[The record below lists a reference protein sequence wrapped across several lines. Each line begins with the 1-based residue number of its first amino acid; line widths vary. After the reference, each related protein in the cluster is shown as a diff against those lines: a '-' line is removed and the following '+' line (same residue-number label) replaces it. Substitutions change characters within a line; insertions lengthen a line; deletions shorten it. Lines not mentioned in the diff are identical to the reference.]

1 MATSL
6 TGSNKSK
13 NVILYVDDESNN
25 LIGFKSVFRR
35 HFKVYT
41 ATSGVEGLEILAK
54 HPVQL
59 VISDQRMPKMTGTQF
74 LKQVADN
81 YPDIMRIILTGY
93 SDYEATLA
101 AINEGKVHKYL
112 MKPWDAEVLKD
123 VIDDALSIHGLRQ
136 ENKEL
141 LHNLQKINTELDR
154 FVYSA
159 SHDLRAPIASLIGLM
174 NLANNTDDAH
184 EIKELLKLGEKVL
197 VQLDIFIKEIADYS
211 RNAKA
216 NIEIESI
223 ELQSFFEDIL
233 DHYKF
238 YDDSIQIE
246 KTIEVDENL
255 KISSDKSR
263 LRAILNNLVSNAI
276 RYSDLDKPT
285 PFLKLSATTSKHES
299 KNEIII
305 KVADNGRGILAEHL
319 NKIYEMFYRATDS
332 KTGSGLG
339 LFIVKETVEKL
350 GGKIS
355 VESNYATGTTFTLY
369 FPQTPRTITE

>member
-6 TGSNKSK
+6 TGSDKSK

-25 LIGFKSVFRR
+25 LIGFKSIFRR
-35 HFKVYT
+35 HFKIYT
-41 ATSGVEGLEILAK
+41 ATSGAEGLEILAK

-81 YPDIMRIILTGY
+81 YPDVMRIILTGY

-112 MKPWDAEVLKD
+112 MKPWDTEILKD
-123 VIDDALSIHGLRQ
+123 VIDDALSIYGLRQ

-174 NLANNTDDAH
+174 NLAKGTDDAH

-197 VQLDIFIKEIADYS
+197 AQLDIFIKEIADYS
-211 RNAKA
+211 RNTKA
-216 NIEIESI
+216 NIEIEPI
-223 ELQSFFEDIL
+223 ELQGFFQDIL

-238 YDDSIQIE
+238 YDDSMQIE
-246 KTIEVDENL
+246 KTIEVEENL
-255 KISSDKSR
+255 KITSDKSR

-285 PFLKLSATTSKHES
+285 PFLKLSAKTSE
-299 KNEIII
+299 NEIII

-319 NKIYEMFYRATDS
+319 NKIYDMFYRATDS

-355 VESNYATGTTFTLY
+355 VESHYATGTTFTLC
-369 FPQTPRTITE
+369 FPQTPAPIAE